1 MVYGICLNFR
11 AEKNKSTSIGDSYI
25 VQKWV
30 EINSDSLH
38 HTAIG
43 PCHEMIESSLPLV
56 RGDQKPNRITEKKT
70 SEKLFQW
77 T

>member
-11 AEKNKSTSIGDSYI
+11 AEKNKSTSIGDSCI

-43 PCHEMIESSLPLV
+43 PYYEMIESFLPLV

>member
-11 AEKNKSTSIGDSYI
+11 PEKNKSTSIGDSYI

-43 PCHEMIESSLPLV
+43 SCYEMIESFLP
-56 RGDQKPNRITEKKT
+56 
-70 SEKLFQW
+70 
-77 T
+77 

>member
-11 AEKNKSTSIGDSYI
+11 AENKSTSIGDSCI

-43 PCHEMIESSLPLV
+43 LCYEMIESFLPLV
-56 RGDQKPNRITEKKT
+56 RGD
-70 SEKLFQW
+70 
-77 T
+77 

>member
-11 AEKNKSTSIGDSYI
+11 AEKNKSTSIADSCI

-43 PCHEMIESSLPLV
+43 PCYEMIESFLPLV